1 MLQWFVRSSLFCHVF
16 QRFQQ
21 DDLRIHQLSLGFR
34 ETLTYVF
41 FVVECVVPGAGAVEI
56 FAHRELGRFVHE
68 VKGRARLGV
77 QAFANALLVI
87 PKVLAANAGHDT
99 QETMVKL
106 LEEAAKVEKR
116 CGGNPAAELVG
127 VDLATGEAMIPAQMG
142 VYDNFI
148 VKKQIISSC
157 AVIASNILLVD
168 EIMRAGLSSLK
179 G

>member
-1 MLQWFVRSSLFCHVF
+1 A
-16 QRFQQ
+16 
-21 DDLRIHQLSLGFR
+21 I
-34 ETLTYVF
+34 
-41 FVVECVVPGAGAVEI
+41 VECVVPGAGAVEI
-56 FAHRELGRFVHE
+56 LAHRELGKFVHE

-116 CGGNPAAELVG
+116 CCGNPAAELVG

-142 VYDNFI
+142 VYDNFV
-148 VKKQIISSC
+148 VKKQIISSW
-157 AVIASNILLVD
+157 SPSLLR
-168 EIMRAGLSSLK
+168 IFCLWTKLCGLDSVHSRDSLF
-179 G
+179 